1 MFSLET
7 LSDCVSRHG
16 EGDITKEGV
25 EYAQSLYPE
34 VSDYLL
40 LAEMVVNAGHV
51 VHKVYVDA
59 GYETPDGD
67 ESWDSYVFDNSSMAA
82 EFLKKRKP
90 DFWEATFAN
99 SEDASSEVAKIIK
112 NH

>member
-1 MFSLET
+1 MLSIET
-7 LSDCVSRHG
+7 LSDHVSRLG
-16 EGDITKEGV
+16 EGDITEEGIK
-25 EYAQSLYPE
+25 YAEQMSE
-34 VSDYLL
+34 HVNSHIL
-40 LAEMVVNAGHV
+40 LAEAVVQAGHV
-51 VHKVYVDA
+51 AHKVYVDA

-67 ESWDSYVFDNSSMAA
+67 ESWDSYVFDNSSLAA

-112 NH
+112 NS